1 MSATDRSWENCK
13 TRAETNMR
21 EDAKWSLLGVCTL
34 LREQMRSVAKGKE
47 REERR
52 LPSREGPGPG

>member
-47 REERR
+47 RE
-52 LPSREGPGPG
+52 GK